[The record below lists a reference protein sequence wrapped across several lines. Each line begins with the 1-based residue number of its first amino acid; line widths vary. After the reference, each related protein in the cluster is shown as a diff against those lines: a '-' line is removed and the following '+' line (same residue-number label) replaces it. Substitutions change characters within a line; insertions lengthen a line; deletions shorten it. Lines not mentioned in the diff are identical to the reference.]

1 MNAPFDDATPLDDT
15 APFGDVV
22 TDPARLADLYRAPS
36 GLVSRKKIDHVDDG
50 ARALIA
56 ASPFAVLS
64 TSDADGRCTVSPR
77 GGAPGF
83 VHVLD
88 PHRIAV
94 PDFPGN
100 NLLDSHRHL
109 LANPHAALMFLL
121 PGRGEILRVE
131 GRAWITTDGRILDA
145 STDAGRTP
153 VAAVGIAVESVFVHC
168 AASLRR
174 AGMWD
179 PDSWGRVDAPTTT
192 EVVTQ
197 HLALSEPGP
206 DAGPLSDAARR

>member
-1 MNAPFDDATPLDDT
+1 M
-15 APFGDVV
+15 
-22 TDPARLADLYRAPS
+22 PA
-36 GLVSRKKIDHVDDG
+36 
-50 ARALIA
+50 
-56 ASPFAVLS
+56 
-64 TSDADGRCTVSPR
+64 
-77 GGAPGF
+77 
-83 VHVLD
+83 
-88 PHRIAV
+88 
-94 PDFPGN
+94 
-100 NLLDSHRHL
+100 
-109 LANPHAALMFLL
+109 
-121 PGRGEILRVE
+121 
-131 GRAWITTDGRILDA
+131 GRILDA